1 MSRIFAG
8 FMLFCLLAITGCSQA
23 QTTSVPTTPEPPTLE
38 ASATL
43 PSLQG
48 ELTVFAAASL
58 ADGFEDLK
66 SAFQQE
72 HPGVS
77 FVFNFAGSQQLAQ
90 QLAQGAKA
98 DLFASADL
106 AQMEAAISTGSI
118 DPEEVSAMI
127 GNSLI
132 VITPVDNPGQIVS
145 PVDLAKPGLKLILAD
160 KAVPAGAYALEFLE
174 RASTQPDFG
183 ADFKEKVM
191 DNVVSFEEDIRAVV
205 DKIILGEA
213 DAGIVYLS
221 DALKA
226 GPTQVD
232 FIQIPQEINPS
243 VTYYITP
250 IKDSNQAEL
259 ARRFQEFILSEQGQ
273 SILSRRG
280 FIPVQ

>member
-1 MSRIFAG
+1 MSRIITG
-8 FMLFCLLAITGCSQA
+8 LMLICFLAITGCSQA
-23 QTTSVPTTPEPPTLE
+23 QTTSVITPSEPPTPE
-38 ASATL
+38 ASETL

-48 ELTVFAAASL
+48 ELIVFAAASL
-58 ADGFEDLK
+58 TDGFEDLK

-90 QLAQGAKA
+90 ELAQGAQA
-98 DLFASADL
+98 DIFASANL
-106 AQMEAAISTGSI
+106 AQMEAVASIGRI
-118 DPEEVSAMI
+118 DPGEVSAII

-132 VITPVDNPGQIVS
+132 IITPVDNPGQVAS

-160 KAVPAGAYALEFLE
+160 ESVPAGAYALEFLE
-174 RASTQPDFG
+174 KASAQPDFS

-191 DNVVSFEEDIRAVV
+191 GNVVSFEANVRAVV
-205 DKIILGEA
+205 SRIVLGEA

-226 GPTQVD
+226 GPTQVV
-232 FIQIPQEINPS
+232 FIPIPQATNLP
-243 VTYYITP
+243 VTYYIAP
-250 IKDSNQAEL
+250 VKGSNQAEL

-273 SILSRRG
+273 VILGRRG
-280 FIPVQ
+280 FIPIQ